1 MGGIMD
7 RLACVAHLL
16 FALAH
21 ILSALGAQRVA
32 IPIMLA
38 VAVVLLLSL
47 IIAE

>member
-16 FALAH
+16 FALAY